1 MPTAENAHSAKQPAT
16 RDMTP
21 TPVIKPMASVC
32 LIALCMAALVGNTP
46 TAALTVT
53 VNNVRSDQGQVR
65 VAVYTQDNWL
75 GQEPFARVWT
85 PPKGD
90 SVTAKFTLPPGEYA
104 VAVLHDL
111 NDNGRM
117 DYRLLRLP
125 KEPFGFS
132 NGAKP
137 KLGPPRFEDAA
148 FPLGEEGLSIAI
160 ELRG

>member
-1 MPTAENAHSAKQPAT
+1 MA
-16 RDMTP
+16 
-21 TPVIKPMASVC
+21 TPVTRRAVATAC
-32 LIALCMAALVGNTP
+32 LVALCAFVLVGNTP

-53 VNNVRSDQGQVR
+53 VNNVRSAEGQVR
-65 VAVYTQDNWL
+65 VAVYTKDNWL
-75 GQEPFARVWT
+75 GQEPLARLWT
-85 PPKGD
+85 PAKGE
-90 SVTAKFTLPPGEYA
+90 SVTAKFALAPGEYA

-137 KLGPPRFEDAA
+137 KLGPPDFEDAA
-148 FPLGEEGLSIAI
+148 FALGAEGLSIAI

>member
-1 MPTAENAHSAKQPAT
+1 MPPRPVTKPIASA
-16 RDMTP
+16 
-21 TPVIKPMASVC
+21 C
-32 LIALCMAALVGNTP
+32 LIALCMIALVGNTP
-46 TAALTVT
+46 TATLTVT
-53 VNNVRSDQGQVR
+53 VNNVRSDEGQVR

-85 PPKGD
+85 PPEGD
-90 SVTAKFTLPPGEYA
+90 SVTAKFSLPLGEYA

-137 KLGPPRFEDAA
+137 KLGPPPFEDAA
-148 FPLGEEGLSIAI
+148 FSLGAEGLSITI